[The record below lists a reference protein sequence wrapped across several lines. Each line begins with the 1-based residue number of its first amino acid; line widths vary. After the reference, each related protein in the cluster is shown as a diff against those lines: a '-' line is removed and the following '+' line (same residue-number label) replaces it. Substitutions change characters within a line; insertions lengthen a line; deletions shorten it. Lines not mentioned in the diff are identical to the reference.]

1 MIIFN
6 KLRENF
12 KYAFYTIYVSILV
25 FSILIGIVIGIF
37 FSYKFDLPE
46 IKQLENYKPSVVT
59 EIFADDNTRIGEF
72 YIERRKWVSYKDIPD
87 NLKWAIISA
96 EDSKFFKH
104 FGIDIWGITRAAI
117 KDILFHK
124 LEGGSTITQQLA
136 KNLFLTPEKSISR
149 KIKEMIL
156 AFQIEKN
163 YSKERIFTFYCN
175 TIYLGHGNYGVEAA
189 SEYYFGKSVK
199 DLTLDECAL
208 LAGLIKAPER
218 FSPIK
223 HPKRAKRRRNF
234 VLRRMY
240 ELGYIVKNKNGRNV
254 PDYFA
259 YKSSLRKPIKV
270 LKIHKNK
277 TIAPYFV
284 EWVRIYLSKR
294 YPHKELYSGGLKIY
308 TTLNVK
314 LQVAAEKALRKGLRS
329 YDERKGWRGH
339 LRNIILEGKNID
351 TFKLPEWR
359 EYFSLK
365 SGDFVY
371 GLVLESD
378 KESAI
383 VEVGNYTASITL
395 RDIKWTHYKKVNS
408 VLHRGDIGYF
418 EVISVDNTSNRL
430 KLKLSQYPEVQGAF
444 LAIDNKTGAIKAMV
458 GGYDFEKSKF
468 NRAMQ
473 AKRQTGSSF
482 KPFVYTTALLN
493 GYSPD
498 DTILDKPFT
507 IVTETGEEYSPENY
521 DHKYK
526 GLITLR
532 QALAESRNVPA
543 VRLGV
548 MVGIERVIQTAR
560 KFGITAPLYP
570 FPSTAL
576 GASEVP
582 VYQMVSAYTVFP
594 NEGVRAFPYFI
605 TRIEDSDG
613 NILEKHEPLY
623 TKVLPVRVSHEMISM
638 LRGVVKYGTSVKAK
652 VLNAEVAG
660 KTGTTNNFTDTW
672 FIGFNPSITAGVW
685 VGFDEKKSLGE
696 KETGSRDALPIWI
709 DFMKVYLKDHGDE
722 KFPADT
728 DPGPRPH
735 PVNSK
740 GVGGVKGGKI
750 IEENI

>member
-1 MIIFN
+1 MSIFS
-6 KLRENF
+6 KLKEKG
-12 KYAFYTIYVSILV
+12 KYAFYTIYTSILI
-25 FSILIGIVIGIF
+25 FSILIGIIIGVF

-59 EIFADDNTRIGEF
+59 EIYADDNTKIGEF
-72 YIERRKWVSYKDIPD
+72 YVERRKWVSYKDIPT
-87 NLKWAIISA
+87 NLVHAIISA

-104 FGIDIWGITRAAI
+104 FGVDFVGITRAAI
-117 KDILFHK
+117 KDILYHK

-156 AFQIEKN
+156 SFQIERN

-189 SEYYFGKSVK
+189 SEYYFGKNVK
-199 DLTLDECAL
+199 DLSLDECAL
-208 LAGLIKAPER
+208 IAGMIRLPEK

-223 HPKRAKRRRNF
+223 HPNRAKRRRNF
-234 VLRRMY
+234 VLKRMY
-240 ELGYIVKNKNGRNV
+240 KLGYINYIQYKENVK
-254 PDYFA
+254 
-259 YKSSLRKPIKV
+259 KPIKV
-270 LKIHKNK
+270 IRIHKNRS
-277 TIAPYFV
+277 IAPYFV

-294 YPHKELYSGGLKIY
+294 FPHKELYSGGLKIY
-308 TTLNVK
+308 TTLNVR
-314 LQVAAEKALRKGLRS
+314 LQLAAEKALRKGLRA
-329 YDERKGWRGH
+329 YDQRKGWRGN
-339 LRNIILEGKNID
+339 LENIILEGKDID
-351 TFKLPEWR
+351 TFKLPEWKT
-359 EYFSLK
+359 YVNLK
-365 SGDFVY
+365 QGDVVR
-371 GLVLESD
+371 GLILES
-378 KESAI
+378 KKKSAI
-383 VEVGNYTASITL
+383 VEVGKYMATITPS
-395 RDIKWTHYKKVNS
+395 DIKWTHYRTVS
-408 VLHRGDIGYF
+408 SILHKGDIAYF
-418 EVISVDNTSNRL
+418 EIISVDNSLNRL

-507 IVTETGEEYSPENY
+507 IVTKTGEQYSPENY

-548 MVGIERVIQTAR
+548 MVGIENVIQTAR

-582 VYQMVSAYTVFP
+582 VYQMVSAYTTFP
-594 NEGVRAFPYFI
+594 NEGIRTNPFFI
-605 TRIEDSDG
+605 SRIEDRNG
-613 NILEKHEPLY
+613 NVIDKHEPIY
-623 TKVLPVRVSHEMISM
+623 SKVIPVRIAHEMVSM

-652 VLNAEVAG
+652 VLGAQVAG

-685 VGFDEKKSLGE
+685 VGFDEKKSLGDR
-696 KETGSRDALPIWI
+696 ETGSRDALPIWI
-709 DFMKVYLKDHGDE
+709 NFMKVYLKDHGDE
-722 KFPADT
+722 KFPPDT
-728 DPGPRPH
+728 DPGPKPH
-735 PVNSK
+735 PLNPDKNGNSTGK
-740 GVGGVKGGKI
+740 KI

>member
-1 MIIFN
+1 M
-6 KLRENF
+6 
-12 KYAFYTIYVSILV
+12 
-25 FSILIGIVIGIF
+25 
-37 FSYKFDLPE
+37 
-46 IKQLENYKPSVVT
+46 VT
-59 EIFADDNTRIGEF
+59 EIYADDNTKIGEF
-72 YIERRKWVSYKDIPD
+72 FIERRKWVSYKDIPK
-87 NLKWAIISA
+87 NLVHAIISA

-104 FGIDIWGITRAAI
+104 FGVDFVGIARAAI
-117 KDILFHK
+117 KDVLYHR

-136 KNLFLTPEKSISR
+136 KNLFLTPEKSLSR

-156 AFQIEKN
+156 AFQIERN
-163 YSKERIFTFYCN
+163 YSKERILTFYCN

-189 SEYYFGKSVK
+189 SEYYFGKKVK
-199 DLTLDECAL
+199 DLSLDECAL
-208 LAGLIKAPER
+208 IAGMIRLPEE

-223 HPKRAKRRRNF
+223 HPDRAKRRRNF
-234 VLRRMY
+234 VLKRMY
-240 ELGYIVKNKNGRNV
+240 KLGYINYIQYKNNIK
-254 PDYFA
+254 
-259 YKSSLRKPIKV
+259 KPIKV
-270 LKIHKNK
+270 IKIHKNRN
-277 TIAPYFV
+277 IAPYFV

-294 YPHKELYSGGLKIY
+294 FPRKELYSGGLKIY
-308 TTLNVK
+308 TTLDVK
-314 LQVAAEKALRKGLRS
+314 LQIAAENALKRGLRA
-329 YDERKGWRGH
+329 YDQRRGWRGN
-339 LRNIILEGKNID
+339 LENVILEGKD
-351 TFKLPEWR
+351 LDSFKLPEWKR
-359 EYFSLK
+359 YVNLQQ
-365 SGDFVY
+365 GDFIKGV
-371 GLVLESD
+371 VLES
-378 KESAI
+378 KRKSAI
-383 VEVGNYTASITL
+383 VEVGKYTATITPA
-395 RDIKWTHYKKVNS
+395 DIKWTHYRRVDS
-408 VLHRGDIGYF
+408 VLHKGDIAYF
-418 EVISVDNTSNRL
+418 EVISVDNSLNRL

-507 IVTETGEEYSPENY
+507 IVTETGEEYSPKNY

-548 MVGIERVIQTAR
+548 MVGIENVIQTAR

-594 NEGVRAFPYFI
+594 NEGIRAKPFFI
-605 TRIEDSDG
+605 SRIEDRNG
-613 NILEKHEPLY
+613 NIIEKHEPIY
-623 TKVLPVRVSHEMISM
+623 SKVIPVRVAHEMISM

-672 FIGFNPSITAGVW
+672 FIGFNPSLTAGVW
-685 VGFDEKKSLGE
+685 VGFDEKKSLGD

-709 DFMKVYLKDHGDE
+709 NFMKVYLKNHGDE

-735 PVNSK
+735 PLNPDK
-740 GVGGVKGGKI
+740 NGNNPNKKI